1 LATSTKAS
9 IARSGSSFKR
19 KFKPRKYESGRLR
32 VSDNICLISK
42 RAAIHPKAN
51 NNGKK
56 ISHQAS
62 KSTAIF
68 HKVDESFALKKGNA
82 R

>member
-1 LATSTKAS
+1 
-9 IARSGSSFKR
+9 
-19 KFKPRKYESGRLR
+19 
-32 VSDNICLISK
+32 LISK

-68 HKVDESFALKKGNA
+68 QKVD
-82 R
+82 